1 MYLKNL
7 WLYQFKNHVQK
18 SFEFTEGINAI
29 YGSNGVGKTNILDAI
44 HYLCN
49 GKSYF
54 TNTDSKVITKG
65 ENSLSVRGVFEQEN
79 DVIDDIL
86 VSFDI
91 QKKKTIKK
99 NKKTHKRL
107 IDHIGQFPV
116 VMVTPTDIALIYDGS
131 EERRRFMDLIL
142 CQTDAKYIASLSAYK
157 KILDARNKLL
167 KQMSEKGISD
177 TSLLEGYTH
186 KLIAP
191 ATYIYEARKS
201 FIAAFQPFFEKAYM
215 RMSNAADAIGFSYD
229 NDNQAASLQEQ
240 LQENLKK
247 DMAAAR
253 TTQGIHKDDLIFT
266 LDGEPIKQFAS
277 QGQIKSF
284 LIALKIAQF
293 DYLNHQT
300 HKKPILLLDDIFE
313 KIDEERAQHLIDMV
327 SEDHFGQIFIS
338 DTHKDRLEKHV
349 FDLKTS
355 IKIIPL

>member
-7 WLYQFKNHVQK
+7 WLYQFKNHAQK
-18 SFEFTEGINAI
+18 SFEFTDGINAI

-54 TNTDSKVITKG
+54 TNTDSKIITKG
-65 ENSLSVRGVFEQEN
+65 ENSLSVRGIFEQEN

-86 VSFDI
+86 VSFDVK
-91 QKKKTIKK
+91 KKKTIKK
-99 NKKTHKRL
+99 NKKTYKRL
-107 IDHIGQFPV
+107 IDHIGQYPI

-142 CQTDAKYIASLSAYK
+142 CQTDPQYIASLSAYK
-157 KILDARNKLL
+157 KILDTRNKLL
-167 KQMSEKGISD
+167 KQMHEKGFSD
-177 TSLLEGYTH
+177 TTLLEGYTE
-186 KLIAP
+186 KLITP
-191 ATYIYEARKS
+191 ACYIYDARKA
-201 FIAAFQPFFEKAYM
+201 FIEAFQPFFEKAYL
-215 RMSNAADAIGFSYD
+215 RMSNAADSIGFKYE
-229 NDNQAASLQEQ
+229 NDNQEESLKVQ
-240 LQENLKK
+240 LQANFKR

-266 LDGEPIKQFAS
+266 LDDEPIKQFAS

-293 DYLNHQT
+293 DYLNDKTQ
-300 HKKPILLLDDIFE
+300 KKPILLLDDIFE

-338 DTHKDRLEKHV
+338 DTHKNRLEKHV